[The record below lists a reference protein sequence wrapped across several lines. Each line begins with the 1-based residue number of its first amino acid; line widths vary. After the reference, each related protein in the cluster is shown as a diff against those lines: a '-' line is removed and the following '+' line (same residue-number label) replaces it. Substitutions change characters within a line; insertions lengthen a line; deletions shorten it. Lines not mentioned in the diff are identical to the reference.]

1 MTTLTPS
8 QLRGKVYS
16 FLDRRISLPEEL
28 KGKVKQD
35 DYGILKNMKNE
46 QFEKWLPGFCEILE
60 KYGFNTIIDDMINK
74 LKSDSTDWDKLI
86 HWNDDG
92 KREFT
97 IPAQTQTGMS
107 IMNRYMLKHIY
118 DVKNYRGKSIRSSW
132 NKENLMK
139 AIRNNRRTHSTPY
152 VSEII
157 RQLGFSNGLT
167 KVTMYRPTLTKL
179 IMQRYKPQRVLDIC
193 VGWGGRMLGSVCNPN
208 IHYTGIEPCNKTYE
222 GLVKMKE
229 SLKVTN
235 ATLYHNTAQ
244 AILPTLDD
252 NSFDLA
258 LTSPP
263 YYNLEIYTDETTQSF
278 HKEQTYEEWVSTFLK
293 PVVEQTI
300 SKLKDDGKSCWSVKN
315 FKTDKQYNLL
325 DDVIKIHLDCGW
337 KLLEDEGFAVTNSTN
352 PMHNTKSKNQEITY
366 VFVKMTPEEMEEM
379 KKKQKETVIEN
390 KKDTNHT
397 SDIPNEVSD
406 AMLEYKLN
414 YTLDKVP
421 KNLDM
426 KDSIIYSLIK
436 EHANDVNSSSFRE
449 EIAIYVC
456 NHINLAGKLGYDA
469 QTKEGRNV
477 EHKPKNSVGKKNK
490 LSGTG
495 NFTDFTHARIDKYS
509 KDEVLMCVSGF
520 INGKI
525 CYAIS
530 FPFNHQS
537 FKDHLKTQVTKSLPN
552 GDEPRKYCRSAS
564 FGFKHYA
571 DCKELKINF
580 ITEDFKNKSY
590 ETSFNEYMTKP
601 FYDWMKSKV

>member
-1 MTTLTPS
+1 MTTQSQS

-16 FLDRRISLPEEL
+16 FLDRRLPLPEEL

-35 DYGILKNMKNE
+35 DYGILKNMKE
-46 QFEKWLPGFCEILE
+46 EDFEKWLPDFCEILE
-60 KYGFNTIIDDMINK
+60 KYGFDAIINDMIHK
-74 LKSDSTDWDKLI
+74 LKSDSADWDKLK

-92 KREFT
+92 KREYT
-97 IPAQTQTGMS
+97 IPAQTQMGMS

-118 DVKNYRGKSIRSSW
+118 DVTNYKGSCISKSW
-132 NKENLMK
+132 TKDNLVK
-139 AIRNNRRTHSTPY
+139 ALRNNRRTHSTPY

-179 IMQRYKPQRVLDIC
+179 IMDKYKPQRVLDIC

-208 IHYTGIEPCNKTYE
+208 IYYTGIEPCTKTYE

-229 SLKVTN
+229 SLNLTN

-252 NSFDLA
+252 KSYDLA

-263 YYNLEIYTDETTQSF
+263 YFNLEIYTDENTQSF
-278 HKEQTYEEWVSTFLK
+278 HKKQTYEQWVSTFLK

-300 SKLKDDGKSCWSVKN
+300 TKLKDNGKSCWSVKN

-325 DDVIKIHLDCGW
+325 DDVTKIHLDCGW

-352 PMHNTKSKNQEITY
+352 PMKNSKSKNQEITY
-366 VFVKMTPEEMEEM
+366 IFEKMTPEEMEEM

-414 YTLDKVP
+414 YTLNKVP
-421 KNLDM
+421 ENIDM

-436 EHANDVNSSSFRE
+436 EHSNDVNSSSFRE
-449 EIAIYVC
+449 EMAIYFS
-456 NHINLAGKLGYDA
+456 NHINLEGKLGYDA
-469 QTKEGRNV
+469 KTIDGRNV
-477 EHKPKNSVGKKNK
+477 EHKPKNSVGKSK

-495 NFTDFTHARIDKYS
+495 NFTDFTHSRIDKYS
-509 KDEVLMCVSGF
+509 NDKVLMSVSGF

-525 CYAIS
+525 VYIVE
-530 FPFNHQS
+530 FPFNHS
-537 FKDHLKTQVTKSLPN
+537 TFKQHLKDKVTKALPD
-552 GDEPRKYCRSAS
+552 GDKEGKYCRSAS
-564 FGFKHYA
+564 FGFKHFK
-571 DCKELKINF
+571 DCEELNVVF
-580 ITEDFKNKSY
+580 TSTDFKEKSY
-590 ETSFNEYMTKP
+590 DSTFKNYITKT
-601 FYDWMKSKV
+601 FYTWLKQKSK